1 MRQILISLIFFLVSI
16 PLIGQDF
23 RIDQGERSLLLNFL
37 QASEED
43 LLSVIQPL
51 SENQWTQTPDSES
64 WSPAQCMS
72 HILQAEQGLFKSIQM
87 LLDSPSNYEKDLSPN
102 DAWLIGKI
110 ADRGVKVKTP
120 LPEQPAIMTKDEALL
135 AFKNSRQKIRDFL
148 KNESLPLRGH
158 IGKSP
163 YGPADSYQLFLVIA
177 AHSLRH
183 KAQIDEILAEL

>member
-1 MRQILISLIFFLVSI
+1 MKQISFFFILLLISFQL
-16 PLIGQDF
+16 PGQDF
-23 RIDQGERSLLLNFL
+23 KVSESERLFLLNFL
-37 QASEED
+37 EASEQD
-43 LLSVIQPL
+43 LLAVIDPL
-51 SENQWTQTPDSES
+51 TEEQWTYTPDGIA

-72 HILQAEQGLFKSIQM
+72 HILQAERGLFMNIQK
-87 LLDSPSNYEKDLSPN
+87 LLNAPSNFKKDLSPR

-120 LPEQPAIMTKDEALL
+120 LPEQPEIMTKEEALHT
-135 AFKNSRQKIRDFL
+135 FKNSRKAIRKFL
-148 KNESLPLRGH
+148 ENEKLPLRGH

-183 KAQIDEILAEL
+183 KAQIDETLAEL